1 MKNNALI
8 LFARRPE
15 LGKVKTRL
23 AAGIG
28 DELALKF
35 YKKLLAHA
43 RDIARATETAD
54 AKVFLTDV
62 RNDEFWTEFEVF
74 QQPAGDLGERMQSA
88 FETVFEQGYEK
99 AVIIGS
105 DCPDLT
111 AAEIEKAFY
120 QLDAVDVVMGPATDG
135 GYYLL
140 GMNRIHGE
148 LFREIPWSTSEVAGK
163 TLAIAEKAG
172 LQVQQLAAHSDI
184 DTVEDL
190 PAGWL

>member
-54 AKVFLTDV
+54 AKVFLTDTT
-62 RNDEFWTEFEVF
+62 NDEFWTEFEVF

-99 AVIIGS
+99 VAIIGS
-105 DCPDLT
+105 DCPELT

-120 QLDAVDVVMGPATDG
+120 LLDTVDVVMGPATDG

-140 GMNRIHGE
+140 GMNTMHRP
-148 LFREIPWSTSEVAGK
+148 LFSGIPWSTEEVAAK
-163 TLAIAEKAG
+163 TMAIAEKEG
-172 LQVQQLAAHSDI
+172 LQLQQLSAHSDI

>member
-1 MKNNALI
+1 MKTNALI

-28 DELALKF
+28 EERALEF
-35 YKKLLAHA
+35 YKKLLAHT

-54 AKVFLTDV
+54 AKVFLTDAS
-62 RNDEFWTEFEVF
+62 NDEFWTAFDVF
-74 QQPAGDLGERMQSA
+74 QQPPGDLGQRMQSA

-99 AVIIGS
+99 AVIISS

-120 QLDAVDVVMGPATDG
+120 LLSTVDVVMGPATDG

-140 GMNRIHGE
+140 GMNTVQKSLFSEIH
-148 LFREIPWSTSEVAGK
+148 WSTGVVAAE
-163 TLAIAEKAG
+163 TMAIAEKAG
-172 LQVQQLAAHSDI
+172 LQLQQLSAHSDI
-184 DTVEDL
+184 DTMEDL